1 MEEGIIH
8 NKAFQKNL
16 ANQVHDVMLGKL
28 QDIEGVGPA
37 DWLPLAPGWWVLIII
52 TILFLIKWLISYLRR
67 RAYRQTWQYKML
79 QELCQMQHKL
89 TEFTAQDTAI
99 KLSEIIRRLA
109 MYKSSRID
117 CAGLVGKVWLQWLGQ
132 NDNYKFDWEKYGQI
146 LIESSYA
153 PPNKANISLQE
164 LSKLIEATKK
174 WVV

>member
-1 MEEGIIH
+1 MILLRMII
-8 NKAFQKNL
+8 
-16 ANQVHDVMLGKL
+16 M
-28 QDIEGVGPA
+28 
-37 DWLPLAPGWWVLIII
+37 
-52 TILFLIKWLISYLRR
+52 FLIKWLISYLRR